1 MIDMKEF
8 EAKREKWL
16 KEVTTTCNKYG
27 EILDKDYYV
36 FQTDSKRYSPDIL
49 LIGINPGGS
58 GKFKVRNWNEL
69 DSDPV
74 TLYEKPDWEKKCK
87 LKGADVMRAR
97 LKKVFYNHTLFE
109 MLKKTIMINLLYFN
123 TKDSN
128 QAYTIKNE
136 IREFCK
142 QKTLEFIKL
151 SNPKNIIFLTT
162 DKNELKSIGINNI
175 LSLGDN
181 VWSGI
186 LDDKKVLIIPHY
198 AARAPLN
205 YSTENGRKI
214 GDKLLKSLV

>member
-1 MIDMKEF
+1 MNDF
-8 EAKREKWL
+8 ELKREKWL
-16 KEVTTTCNKYG
+16 KEVATTCNKYG

-36 FQTDSKRYSPDIL
+36 FQTDSKKYSPEIL

-58 GKFKVRNWNEL
+58 ENFKIRNWDEL

-97 LKKVFYNHTLFE
+97 LKKVFYNDILFE
-109 MLKKTIMINLLYFN
+109 KLKKTTMINLLYFN

-128 QAYTIKNE
+128 QAYTLKNE

-151 SNPKNIIFLTT
+151 VNPKNIIFLTS
-162 DKNELKSIGINNI
+162 DKNELKSIGIKDI
-175 LSLGDN
+175 LPIGDN
-181 VWSGI
+181 VWSGVLNDKTI
-186 LDDKKVLIIPHY
+186 LIVPHY

-214 GDKLLKSLV
+214 GDKLLQSLL